1 MIMMGVSKKTI
12 EEKNKD
18 TEYEEQGDGEGE
30 GEGEGELSYF
40 CSYFNTSIKNYLK
53 SSMSIGVER
62 WFLSTN
68 AKDIGTLYLIF
79 ALFSGLLGKT
89 FFVLIRM
96 ELSGPGVQY
105 IADILYLSTS
115 YKVKMYKE

>member
-18 TEYEEQGDGEGE
+18 TEYEEQGD
-30 GEGEGELSYF
+30 GEGELSYF

-62 WFLSTN
+62 
-68 AKDIGTLYLIF
+68 
-79 ALFSGLLGKT
+79 
-89 FFVLIRM
+89 
-96 ELSGPGVQY
+96 
-105 IADILYLSTS
+105 
-115 YKVKMYKE
+115 

>member
-1 MIMMGVSKKTI
+1 MKAIRKQVRMIMMGVSKKTI

-62 WFLSTN
+62 
-68 AKDIGTLYLIF
+68 
-79 ALFSGLLGKT
+79 
-89 FFVLIRM
+89 
-96 ELSGPGVQY
+96 
-105 IADILYLSTS
+105 
-115 YKVKMYKE
+115 